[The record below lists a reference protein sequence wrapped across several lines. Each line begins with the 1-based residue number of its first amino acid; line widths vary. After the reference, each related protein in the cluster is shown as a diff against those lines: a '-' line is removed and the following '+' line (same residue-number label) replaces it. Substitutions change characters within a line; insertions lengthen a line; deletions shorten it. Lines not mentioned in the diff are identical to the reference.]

1 MTLQIDSLAISANGA
16 QTDEVKIDKLDEQ
29 LVMLDADIL
38 GAIERRT
45 ELARTL
51 AAAKGE
57 AAVPAESTTFD
68 ALGSDGSAFSR
79 MLARIASSTR

>member
-16 QTDEVKIDKLDEQ
+16 QTDEVKIDQLDEQ

-51 AAAKGE
+51 AAARGE

-68 ALGSDGSAFSR
+68 ALGSDGSVFSR